1 MVSNVQATP
10 DIAATVRLS
19 SDLGGIAAK
28 VEALGRP
35 MREQMERMQAATRPI
50 REEMD
55 RWQAATRLLAEQTA
69 KLSALATPAS
79 TLVKAWSA
87 SALVMP
93 ASGALSALLSDSPGM
108 QAFRDAFRRYKAMT
122 PRQRA
127 RALFMEVRRRA
138 GRLLGAARR
147 AIVAAIGRTTA
158 NLAALVGAAPGALTD
173 ANPPPGRAFALVLL
187 DSTRPVHGPPALP
200 A

>member
-1 MVSNVQATP
+1 MSNAP
-10 DIAATVRLS
+10 DIAAKVRLS
-19 SDLGGIAAK
+19 GDPGGIVAK
-28 VEALGRP
+28 LEALGRP
-35 MREQMERMQAATRPI
+35 MREQMERMQAATRPL
-50 REEMD
+50 REQME
-55 RWQAATRLLAEQTA
+55 RWQTVTRPLTEQTA
-69 KLSALATPAS
+69 KLSALVTPAS
-79 TLVKAWSA
+79 TVLGQMAKA
-87 SALVMP
+87 SALFTP

-108 QAFRDAFRRYKAMT
+108 QALRDASRRFEAMT

-127 RALFMEVRRRA
+127 RALLMEVRRRA

-147 AIVAAIGRTTA
+147 AMVAAIGRTTA

-187 DSTRPVHGPPALP
+187 DSARPVHGPPVP